1 MIDYEAEKMAI
12 IKIIDDVF
20 IAEANGDLEGTIAA
34 YSDDVI
40 FQGPGMSQLEGI
52 DAVKQWYVENLHLY
66 AGIKGWSSKQEI
78 SVSGDMAYDYG
89 ASVLSTTGPDGPVE
103 NRGKYSCVW
112 KKIDSEWKCIII
124 AFSSDSPP

>member
-1 MIDYEAEKMAI
+1 MVDVEAEKMAI
-12 IKIIDDVF
+12 KKIIDDTF
-20 IAEANGDLEGTIAA
+20 KAEANGDLEGTIAP

-40 FQGPGMSQLEGI
+40 FQGPGMPQLEGI
-52 DAVKQWYVENLHLY
+52 DAVRQFYVENLHLY
-66 AGIKGWSSKQEI
+66 SNIKGWTSKQEI

-89 ASVLSTTGPDGPVE
+89 ASVLSAMGPDGPVE

-112 KKIDSEWKCIII
+112 KKIDSEWKCILI